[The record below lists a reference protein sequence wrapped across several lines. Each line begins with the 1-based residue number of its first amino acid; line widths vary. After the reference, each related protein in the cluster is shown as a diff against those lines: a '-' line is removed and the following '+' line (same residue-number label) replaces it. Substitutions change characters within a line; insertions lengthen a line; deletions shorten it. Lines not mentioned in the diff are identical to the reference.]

1 MVGVTETDFWPHPPV
16 SDLAGLW
23 WGLIIYISNKFSD
36 EEDAAVL
43 GTVSGHHCLWSIKQK
58 NSKSYWNNKIA
69 EDHE

>member
-43 GTVSGHHCLWSIKQK
+43 GTVLGHHCLWSIKQK
-58 NSKSYWNNKIA
+58 NRKSYWNNKIA